1 VFHESTTI
9 VHDHDN
15 EEEDSE
21 NNSVD
26 GNSDLSLLYEGDVL
40 KLWTFF

>member
-15 EEEDSE
+15 EEDSE

-26 GNSDLSLLYEGDVL
+26 DNSDLSLLYEGDVL